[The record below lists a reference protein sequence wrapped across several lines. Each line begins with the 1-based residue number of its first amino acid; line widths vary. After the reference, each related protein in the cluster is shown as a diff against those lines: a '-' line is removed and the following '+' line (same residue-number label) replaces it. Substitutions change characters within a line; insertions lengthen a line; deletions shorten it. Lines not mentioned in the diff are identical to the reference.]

1 MRTRPR
7 VLVGGL
13 ALAGALLT
21 GCGYDATPVPS
32 AEPAAEAPSVPPP
45 STQDCGDPTRSY
57 APDGSVAQL
66 REGPGTRAIQ
76 RRDRL
81 VVGISADS
89 YLLGSRDPISGEFEG
104 FDIDM
109 VRAVARA
116 LFPQTPAEEIDDRI
130 TYRVITAADRIPAL
144 ESGSVDLVVRNFSI
158 TCDRWEQIAFSA
170 TYYESGQQIMARA
183 DLVDPPP
190 DSDLAPVRSV
200 EDLGGLRVCAPDG
213 TTSLT
218 NITDVAP
225 DDTEIVTAANHT
237 DCLVKFQNGEID
249 AITGDDTVLAG
260 LSAQDPYAVVPAG
273 QQSFSREPYGIGV
286 SADNPDLVRFVN
298 AVLEQSR
305 ADGTWQ
311 ESYNRWLRPELG
323 EASQPQPVYGRE

>member
-1 MRTRPR
+1 MRTRPTR
-7 VLVGGL
+7 SRAVLAAL
-13 ALAGALLT
+13 ALAGTLLA
-21 GCGYDATPVPS
+21 GCGYDATMVPTP
-32 AEPAAEAPSVPPP
+32 ETAAEEPSVPPP

-57 APDGSVAQL
+57 APDGTVAQL
-66 REGPGTRAIQ
+66 RDGRGTREIE
-76 RRDRL
+76 RRNRL

-89 YLLGSRDPISGEFEG
+89 YLLGSRDPISGDFEG

-116 LFPQTPAEEIDDRI
+116 IFPLTAAEAIDDRI

-144 ESGSVDLVVRNFSI
+144 ESGRVDLVVRNFSI

-170 TYYESGQQIMARA
+170 TYYESGQQV
-183 DLVDPPP
+183 LVI
-190 DSDLAPVRSV
+190 SDLADAVDGP

-225 DDTEIVTAANHT
+225 EDAEIVTAANHT
-237 DCLVKFQNGEID
+237 DCLVRLQNGEVE

-273 QQSFSREPYGIGV
+273 QESFSREPYGIGV
-286 SADNPDLVRFVN
+286 SADNPDLVRLVN

-305 ADGTWQ
+305 TDGTW
-311 ESYNRWLRPELG
+311 EASYNQWLRPELG
-323 EASQPQPVYGRE
+323 PATQPQPVYGRE

>member
-1 MRTRPR
+1 MRTRPTR
-7 VLVGGL
+7 SRAALAAVALVGTLL
-13 ALAGALLT
+13 A
-21 GCGYDATPVPS
+21 GCGYDATPVPTAGPS
-32 AEPAAEAPSVPPP
+32 AAEPSVPPA

-57 APDGSVAQL
+57 QPDGSVAQL
-66 REGPGTRAIQ
+66 REGRGTRDIL

-116 LFPQTPAEEIDDRI
+116 LFPQTDAEQIDDRI

-144 ESGSVDLVVRNFSI
+144 ESGRVDLVVRNFSI

-170 TYYESGQQIMARA
+170 TYYESGQQV
-183 DLVDPPP
+183 LVI
-190 DSDLAPVRSV
+190 SDLADEVDGP
-200 EDLGGLRVCAPDG
+200 EDLAGLRVCAPDG

-218 NITDVAP
+218 NITDAAP
-225 DDTEIVTAANHT
+225 EAEIVTAANHT
-237 DCLVKFQNGEID
+237 DCLVKLQNGEID

-260 LSAQDPYAVVPAG
+260 LSAQDPYAVVPGG
-273 QQSFSREPYGIGV
+273 QESFSREPYGIGV

-311 ESYNRWLRPELG
+311 TSYNQWLRPELG

>member
-1 MRTRPR
+1 MTRTRPIRPIRPR
-7 VLVGGL
+7 VVVAAL
-13 ALAGALLT
+13 ALTGALLA
-21 GCGYDATPVPS
+21 GCGYDATPVPNAES
-32 AEPAAEAPSVPPP
+32 ASEEPSVPPP
-45 STQDCGDPTRSY
+45 STQDCGDPARSY
-57 APDGSVAQL
+57 APEGTVAQL
-66 REGPGTRAIQ
+66 RDGRGTRAIE

-89 YLLGSRDPISGEFEG
+89 YLLGSRDPISGDFEG

-116 LFPQTPAEEIDDRI
+116 IFPLADAEQIDDKI

-144 ESGSVDLVVRNFSI
+144 ESGRVDLVVRNFSI

-170 TYYESGQQIMARA
+170 TYYESGQQV
-183 DLVDPPP
+183 LVISSLEDEVDGP
-190 DSDLAPVRSV
+190 

-218 NITDVAP
+218 NIVEAAP
-225 DDTEIVTAANHT
+225 EAEIVPAANHT
-237 DCLVKFQNGEID
+237 DCLVKLQAGEVD

-260 LSAQDPYAVVPAG
+260 LSAQDPYAVVPTG
-273 QQSFSREPYGIGV
+273 QESFSREPYGIGV
-286 SADNPDLVRFVN
+286 SADNPDLVRLVN

-305 ADGTWQ
+305 TDGTW
-311 ESYNRWLRPELG
+311 EASYNQWLRPELG
-323 EASQPQPVYGRE
+323 PATQPQPVYGRE